1 MSPRKFLLAA
11 AALTALSLL
20 ATACSSGGDSSGPV
34 APPPAPPAPPL
45 PPPPPPPPPASVER
59 DISPQSTNAAITQ
72 NNLPHFVIN
81 PSPSVTPAQRLFVF
95 LPGTGAPPA
104 AYEDIVRFG
113 ASRGYHALGLT
124 YINNDAIEVL
134 CGASTDPDCAEDA
147 RREVITGASLSPL
160 VNVDPTNSIDGRLLS
175 LLTFL
180 STNFPAEGWGQYIS
194 NGAVNWSL
202 VNVAGHSQGAGHSG
216 FMAKIRDLNRV
227 VMFSGPGDTGVGV
240 NTPAAWTSLPNVTP
254 VARQFGFTHTAD
266 NLAPLSA
273 VTRNWESIDL
283 DMFGPAVSVDG
294 ASAPFSNSHQLLTS
308 APPNPNP
315 IGVTASP
322 THGAPVVDAVTPR
335 DAQGIP
341 IYQPVWAFLAFP

>member
-1 MSPRKFLLAA
+1 
-11 AALTALSLL
+11 
-20 ATACSSGGDSSGPV
+20 
-34 APPPAPPAPPL
+34 
-45 PPPPPPPPPASVER
+45 
-59 DISPQSTNAAITQ
+59 
-72 NNLPHFVIN
+72 
-81 PSPSVTPAQRLFVF
+81 
-95 LPGTGAPPA
+95 
-104 AYEDIVRFG
+104 
-113 ASRGYHALGLT
+113 
-124 YINNDAIEVL
+124 
-134 CGASTDPDCAEDA
+134 
-147 RREVITGASLSPL
+147 
-160 VNVDPTNSIDGRLLS
+160 
-175 LLTFL
+175 
-180 STNFPAEGWGQYIS
+180 
-194 NGAVNWSL
+194 
-202 VNVAGHSQGAGHSG
+202 
-216 FMAKIRDLNRV
+216 
-227 VMFSGPGDTGVGV
+227 MFSGPGDTGVGV

-322 THGAPVVDAVTPR
+322 THGAPAVDAVTPR